1 MKKLII
7 AILVV
12 FVLVGACAFL
22 MNSNEESNTVETQNT
37 VNNENE
43 TPNETTALEINSA
56 EDLSAVVDKL
66 YEGKQ
71 DLYPSLMTQPVDV
84 TDKDTVSYMTGLEN
98 GDDLEYLV
106 VSEPM
111 MSSQAYSLILAK
123 VKDGADA
130 DQVAKTMNENIDYR
144 KWICVAAEKIYSTS
158 SGNLV
163 CLVMSSEEMAKPIYD
178 EFKSLVG
185 NVGQEYERVGEE
197 AELPVD
203 DNMMEE

>member
-12 FVLVGACAFL
+12 FVIVGACTFL
-22 MNSNEESNTVETQNT
+22 MNSKEENNNIEISNT
-37 VNNENE
+37 VNNEKE
-43 TPNETTALEINSA
+43 TNSETTALEINSE
-56 EDLSAVVDKL
+56 EDLSALVDKL

-71 DLYPSLMTQPVDV
+71 DLYPSLMTQPIDV
-84 TDKDTVSYMTGLEN
+84 TDKDSVSYMTGLES
-98 GDDLEYLV
+98 GEELEYLV

-123 VKDGADA
+123 VKDGVDA
-130 DQVAKTMNENIDYR
+130 DKVAKTMNENVDYR

-158 SGNLV
+158 TDNIV
-163 CLVMSSEEMAKPIYD
+163 FLVMSSEKMAKPIYD
-178 EFKSLVG
+178 DFKSLVG
-185 NVGQEYERVGEE
+185 NIGQEYERVGEIS
-197 AELPVD
+197 ELPID

>member
-1 MKKLII
+1 MKKIII

-12 FVLVGACAFL
+12 FVLVGACVFL
-22 MNSNEESNTVETQNT
+22 MNSNEESNTVGIQNA

-43 TPNETTALEINSA
+43 KAALEINSA

-71 DLYPSLMTQPVDV
+71 DLYPSLMTQPLDLS
-84 TDKDTVSYMTGLEN
+84 DSETVSYMTGLEN

-123 VKDGADA
+123 VKEGADA
-130 DQVAKTMNENIDYR
+130 DKIAKTMNENIDYR

-158 SGNLV
+158 SGNIV

-185 NVGQEYERVGEE
+185 NVGQEYERVGEISG
-197 AELPVD
+197 LPVEG
-203 DNMMEE
+203 NMMEE